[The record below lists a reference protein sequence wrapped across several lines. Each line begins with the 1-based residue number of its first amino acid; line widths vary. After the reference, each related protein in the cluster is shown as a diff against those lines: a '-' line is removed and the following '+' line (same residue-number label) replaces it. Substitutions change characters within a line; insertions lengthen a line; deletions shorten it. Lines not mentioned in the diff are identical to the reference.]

1 MAIWTT
7 PTIHATGD
15 ILSVSDWNG
24 VANNSVFLYQAPYG
38 LYWNYTATSI
48 ANAAWTQVG
57 LTAVEA
63 SDYGMSLTSN
73 NAVVPLTGIY
83 QVVFGA
89 GLASVTT
96 NTSSGIY
103 QNGAITRLGTESGNA
118 YYPNSSGA
126 ALISCNAGDTVGL
139 WAYQQSGGAVNTNNL
154 STVSF
159 LQVAFVGSA

>member
-38 LYWNYTATSI
+38 LYWNYTSTSLATT
-48 ANAAWTQVG
+48 AWTQVG

-83 QVVFGA
+83 QVAFGV
-89 GLASVTT
+89 GLATGTT
-96 NTSSGIY
+96 QMTASIY
-103 QNGAITRLGTESGNA
+103 QNGAITRYGTESGGA
-118 YYPNSSGA
+118 YAPSSSGA
-126 ALISCNAGDTVGL
+126 SLVSCNAGDTIGL